1 MGGRIASFAKRD
13 GNSHG
18 RDCRAARGRHVGDW
32 DGHVEGRGKIKLEL
46 LDNVPLVTPVGPAIR
61 REDFREMKNYR
72 LVLPARRL
80 RMRRLIIS
88 TPAEKARE
96 K

>member
-1 MGGRIASFAKRD
+1 M
-13 GNSHG
+13 
-18 RDCRAARGRHVGDW
+18 
-32 DGHVEGRGKIKLEL
+32 EL
-46 LDNVPLVTPVGPAIR
+46 LDKVRLVTPVDLAIR

-88 TPAEKARE
+88 TLAEKAKE

>member
-1 MGGRIASFAKRD
+1 M
-13 GNSHG
+13 
-18 RDCRAARGRHVGDW
+18 RAGDW
-32 DGHVEGRGKIKLEL
+32 DSHVEGRGKIKLEL
-46 LDNVPLVTPVGPAIR
+46 LDSVPLVTPIGLAIG

-72 LVLPARRL
+72 LVLAARRL